1 MSEFKDLSRSQ
12 KIQILTSAITFM
24 GGNLDMAAS
33 LIPAADVAADERV
46 KLLDNSIIELC
57 RIAENIGNMLNDID
71 FNADIDEKVTEL
83 AFEIVNEVL

>member
-1 MSEFKDLSRSQ
+1 
-12 KIQILTSAITFM
+12 
-24 GGNLDMAAS
+24 MADS
-33 LIPAADVAADERV
+33 LIPAADVAEDERV